1 MQNNAK
7 KQKMNK
13 KPQIFCVGSIVW
25 DIIGRSKIEMPLG
38 ADRPGDI
45 IKIPGGVA
53 LNLAMKLRKNNIQ
66 VTIIGV
72 IGKDTAG
79 KELLEQVRQR
89 GITTDHIYISKDLP
103 TDTYIAIEGANG
115 LIGAIA
121 DFRTL
126 ENQEKQI
133 LTSLQNV
140 ITKLD
145 NGNFRPIIALDGNL
159 SERLLRKLNYDTKF
173 KSLDLRIAPAS
184 PGKAKRLKSCLNG
197 NITTIYVNLE
207 EANLILNQT
216 FLSSRSAAEA
226 LAVNCNTRVI
236 VTDGPKS
243 VTLIADDK
251 LISAKP
257 PTVKVARITGAGD
270 VFMASHI
277 QAEVMGHKHLDAI
290 EFALNQTAKYI
301 SSSDKL

>member
-25 DIIGRSKIEMPLG
+25 DIIGRSKIKMPLG
-38 ADRPGDI
+38 ADRPGNI

-66 VTIIGV
+66 VSIIGV

-79 KELLEQVRQR
+79 KELLEQIKQR
-89 GITTDHIYISKDLP
+89 GITTEHLCILKNLP
-103 TDTYIAIEGANG
+103 TDTYIAIEGSNG

-126 ENQEKQI
+126 ETHEEQI
-133 LTSLQNV
+133 LTSLQNA
-140 ITKLD
+140 ITKLE
-145 NGNFRPIIALDGNL
+145 NENFRPIIALDGNL
-159 SERLLRKLNYDTKF
+159 SERLLSKLNSDTKF
-173 KSLDLRIAPAS
+173 RSLDIRIAPAS

-207 EANLILNQT
+207 EASFILNQT
-216 FLSSRSAAEA
+216 FLSSRAAAKA
-226 LAVNCNTRVI
+226 LAANCNTRVI

-243 VTLIADDK
+243 VTLVADDK

-277 QAEVMGHKHLDAI
+277 QAEMMGHKHLNAI

>member
-25 DIIGRSKIEMPLG
+25 DIIGRSKINMPLG
-38 ADRPGDI
+38 ADRPGTI

-66 VTIIGV
+66 VAIIGV
-72 IGKDTAG
+72 IGNDTAG
-79 KELLEQVRQR
+79 KELLEQIQQR
-89 GITTDHIYISKDLP
+89 GITTDYVCILKNLP
-103 TDTYIAIEGANG
+103 TDTYMAIEGTNG

-126 ENQEKQI
+126 ENYEEQI
-133 LTSLQNV
+133 LTSLQYA
-140 ITKLD
+140 ITKLKYR
-145 NGNFRPIIALDGNL
+145 NFQPIIALDGNL
-159 SERLLRKLNYDTKF
+159 SERLLSKLNSDAKF
-173 KSLDLRIAPAS
+173 KSLDIRIAPAS
-184 PGKAKRLKSCLNG
+184 PGKAKRLKNCLNG
-197 NITTIYVNLE
+197 NITTIYLNLE
-207 EANLILNQT
+207 EASLMLNQT
-216 FLSSRSAAEA
+216 FLSSKAAAKA
-226 LAVNCNTRVI
+226 LAVNCKTRII
-236 VTDGPKS
+236 VTDGPEN
-243 VTLIADDK
+243 VTLVADGK

-257 PTVKVARITGAGD
+257 PTVKVSRITGAGD

-277 QAEVMGHKHLDAI
+277 QAEMEGHKHLDAI
-290 EFALNQTAKYI
+290 EFALQQTAKYI